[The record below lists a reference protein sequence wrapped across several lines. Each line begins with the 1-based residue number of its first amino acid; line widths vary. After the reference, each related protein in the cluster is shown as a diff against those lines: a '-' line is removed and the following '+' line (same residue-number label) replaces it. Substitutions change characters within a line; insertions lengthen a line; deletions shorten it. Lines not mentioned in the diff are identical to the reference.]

1 MPLSS
6 LKTKPKSTLTWQE
19 DLRKSS
25 ARYHVYCAW
34 IAIIFDPLFGLTDY
48 FNIPHAFKEVMLL
61 RLGVAAVT
69 LLALWAHSKK
79 LISPEVL
86 IFIPFLAISLQ
97 NAYTFSLIKIE
108 DFTGHSLNYLALF
121 IGGGMFILWRW
132 YYSLAIIVISTIG
145 TAYFFQMNHHLNLQ
159 EALVNGGLLLLAVA
173 LFMFVLIETRYRLTI
188 SMIKSKI
195 ALIEANDEIESQKA
209 KSDQLL
215 RNILPDEVANELKI
229 NGKATARNYK
239 KVSVLFTDFQGFT
252 ARSATMSPEGVIDE
266 LNKCFSEFD
275 RIVERYN
282 LEKIKTIGDAYMCAG
297 GLPIENSTNPVDAVR
312 VGLAIQTYMNQ
323 YKNEC
328 IAKGEPYFE
337 CRLGIH
343 TGEVV
348 EGVVGKKKFAYDIWG
363 DTVNTASRAESTG
376 LVGKVNITESTY
388 EFVKDIFR
396 CEYRGEI
403 EMKGKGK
410 MKMYIVLG

>member
-1 MPLSS
+1 MPITTLE
-6 LKTKPKSTLTWQE
+6 TKPTTKLTWQE

-61 RLGVAAVT
+61 RLGVAVVT
-69 LLALWAHSKK
+69 LLALWAHSRR

-132 YYSLAIIVISTIG
+132 YYSLAIIVISTIA
-145 TAYFFQMNHHLNLQ
+145 TSYFFQMNHHLNLQ
-159 EALVNGGLLLLAVA
+159 EALVNGGLLLMAVA

-239 KVSVLFTDFQGFT
+239 KASVLFTDFQGFT

-275 RIVERYN
+275 RIIERYN

-297 GLPIENSTNPVDAVR
+297 GLPIENDTNPVDAVR

-348 EGVVGKKKFAYDIWG
+348 AGVVGTKKFAYDIWG